1 MGRKQS
7 TATAASTHRALRD
20 VAFERTRDLIVTGEI
35 APGERLIEEALGQ
48 RLGMSRNPVRE
59 SLKILEREGFVTISP
74 FRGAVVSQIDHKEAM
89 DIFEIRELLDSFAA
103 AQAARKYTAADLK
116 QLHSIL
122 SAGARALAKGN
133 IAKLSADN
141 GRFHAKVHEMSGNV
155 ELIRSLEGL
164 RLKVGWMFAG
174 YAATRGESS
183 WVEHQALVD
192 AISRGDADEAAEIS
206 RQHVAGSRIAYLNL
220 LEEREA
226 LAEVDAGDA
235 SLISATAT

>member
-1 MGRKQS
+1 MTRKES
-7 TATAASTHRALRD
+7 SGKATSTHRALRD
-20 VAFERTRDLIVTGEI
+20 VAFERTRDLIVTGEV

-74 FRGAVVSQIDHKEAM
+74 FRGAVVSQIGHKEAM

-103 AQAARKYTAADLK
+103 AQAARKYTAADLR
-116 QLHSIL
+116 QLRGIL
-122 SAGARALAKGN
+122 SAGAKALAKGD

-141 GRFHAKVHEMSGNV
+141 GRFHSKVHAMSGNV
-155 ELIRSLEGL
+155 ELIRSLERL

-192 AISRGDADEAAEIS
+192 AISRGDADGAAEIS
-206 RQHVAGSRIAYLNL
+206 RQHIAGSRVAYLNL
-220 LEEREA
+220 LEQRPAMVE
-226 LAEVDAGDA
+226 DDNGDA
-235 SLISATAT
+235 SLISAAT